1 MRYDSAELRCRRPR
15 RHELE
20 NRCGQR
26 EGDRV
31 HIRPRSRSCTAPPS
45 RSRVPQVTASGRAHH
60 ACCPPTHL
68 PEIRILRRAF
78 GCRTIRPP
86 TDFGNRT
93 RRASTMTMAMDEVLT
108 AGEVSRMTGIPVS
121 TLHDWAAK
129 RERGIESPGPH
140 HCKLSSRHRRWMR
153 ADVVEWLAASR
164 C

>member
-15 RHELE
+15 RRELE
-20 NRCGQR
+20 NSCWPTRG
-26 EGDRV
+26 GSV

-45 RSRVPQVTASGRAHH
+45 RSWIPQRTASGRAHH
-60 ACCPPTHL
+60 ACCRPTHL
-68 PEIRILRRAF
+68 PEIRILRSAS

-86 TDFGNRT
+86 TDFGKRT

-140 HCKLSSRHRRWMR
+140 QCKLPSRHRRWMR
-153 ADVVEWLAASR
+153 TDVVKWLAASR